1 MATLDPANST
11 GSAHG
16 ALRGAAIPGAV
27 IRDAAPPRAPG
38 RFRLPLRRRGA
49 TAGDAAVRAALAP
62 LLSAHR
68 AAYPDADQAELLR
81 GYAVAERLHRGQLRR
96 SGAPYITHP
105 LAVAMI
111 LAGMGMDTTTLVAAL
126 LHDTV
131 EDTPFTLG
139 EVRAEFGEEIAV
151 LVDGVTK
158 LDGGRWG
165 ERAEAET
172 FRKIVLSAADD
183 LRVLV
188 IKLADRLHNLRTL
201 RFQPEHKRAR
211 YAKASHELLV
221 PFAERLGIHVLKREM
236 DDLAFAA
243 RSPGAHAATGSAV
256 RAALGDAAG
265 AFGPAILRLRRSLA
279 EHGVHATMRI
289 RPSHLYAVHQS
300 FGGRLTGLR
309 PCEAARLLLVVDGAE
324 RDCYI
329 ALGAVHAALHPVA
342 GQVRDFI
349 ATPKHNMYR
358 SLHTRVISPDG
369 DPFEVIVRSRAMHP
383 VAEYGIVAHIRDA
396 GDDAATADAVA
407 GRRDLVWLS
416 RLLAWQSD
424 APSADFLDSLRADLA
439 AGNVAAF
446 TPRGEA
452 VALPAGA
459 TALDFAYAL
468 EPALGDRCIGAVV
481 NGRLAP
487 MSVQVRSGN
496 VVEILTDPAG
506 RPSEDWLEFA
516 VAVPARV
523 RIQQCLAL
531 RHAEE
536 AAEAGRRRLVQALA
550 GRHVD
555 LLAAEARGDSLAV
568 ARSLGYDEIDE
579 MYGALTTGSLRLD
592 DLVARFVGG

>member
-1 MATLDPANST
+1 MATLDPGGGRES
-11 GSAHG
+11 S
-16 ALRGAAIPGAV
+16 
-27 IRDAAPPRAPG
+27 RD
-38 RFRLPLRRRGA
+38 
-49 TAGDAAVRAALAP
+49 ALAP
-62 LLSAHR
+62 LLAAHR
-68 AAYPDADQAELLR
+68 AASPGGDEAELLH
-81 GYAVAERLHRGQLRR
+81 GYEVAERLHRGQLRK

-111 LAGMGMDTTTLVAAL
+111 LAGMGLDTTTLVAAL

-131 EDTPFTLG
+131 EDTPYTLG
-139 EVRAEFGEEIAV
+139 ELRAEFGEEVAV

-158 LDGGRWG
+158 LDGERWG
-165 ERAEAET
+165 DRAEAET
-172 FRKIVLSAADD
+172 FRKIVLAAAAD

-201 RFQPEHKRAR
+201 GFQPPHKRAR
-211 YAKASHELLV
+211 IAKASHELLV

-243 RSPGAHAATGSAV
+243 RLPEQHAATGEAV
-256 RAALGDAAG
+256 RRALRAADRAFAPATALIGAA
-265 AFGPAILRLRRSLA
+265 LA
-279 EHGVHATMRI
+279 EHGVAARVEI
-289 RPSHLYAVHQS
+289 RPSHLYAVHQM
-300 FGGRLTGLR
+300 FGGDLAGLR
-309 PCEAARLLLVVDGAE
+309 PCEAARLLLLVDGSE

-342 GQVRDFI
+342 GQVRDFV
-349 ATPKHNMYR
+349 AMPKDNMYR

-369 DPFEVIVRSRAMHP
+369 DPFEVIIRTEAMHP

-396 GDDAATADAVA
+396 GDGASTAVAVA

-424 APSADFLDSLRADLA
+424 APSAEFLDRLRTDLA

-446 TPRGEA
+446 TTDGDI

-468 EPALGDRCIGAVV
+468 NPRTGDRCIGAVV

-496 VVEILTDPAG
+496 VVEILTDPG
-506 RPSEDWLEFA
+506 GSPSEDWLGIA
-516 VAVPARV
+516 ATVTARV
-523 RIQQCLAL
+523 HIQQRLAL

-536 AAEAGRRRLVQALA
+536 AADAGRRRLVRALA
-550 GRHVD
+550 RRDVD
-555 LLAAEARGDSLAV
+555 LLSAEAHGDSLSV
-568 ARSLGYDEIDE
+568 ARGLGYSEINE
-579 MYGALTTGSLRLD
+579 MYAALSDGSLALD
-592 DLVARFVGG
+592 DLLARFAHP